1 MTVYH
6 QIVQEGLAAQRK
18 ADHAEMARLLASGVD
33 DEEAFR
39 RVYMAWKSPAE
50 YQAWLAE
57 CDAALTVADN
67 GAKPCS

>member
-6 QIVQEGLAAQRK
+6 QIVMEGLAAQRK
-18 ADHAEMARLLASGVD
+18 ADRAEMARLLASGVD

-39 RVYMAWKSPAE
+39 RVYLPSKSPAE
-50 YQAWLAE
+50 YRAWLAE
-57 CDAALTVADN
+57 CDAAFAV